1 MMSTRP
7 LVVSVPTDSLFESF
21 ASKID
26 DVEVLK
32 WNLSD
37 PAPQD
42 IIDLVVLPYM
52 SDLGVLK
59 NLASITT
66 QLVQSQAI
74 GYDGVEAVLPAGLV
88 FANAAGVHETSTAE
102 LTMALILASQRG
114 IADFVRD
121 AVAGRWKRRL
131 FNSLADR
138 NVLIVGY
145 GGLGKAIEQRLL
157 PFEVSISRVA
167 TRERRDEHGAIYSVS
182 SLPSLLP
189 DFDIVV
195 VCVPLTDSTRGM
207 IDDHFLSLMREGSL
221 LVNVSRGLVADTEAL
236 LRHATSG
243 RLRLALDVTDPEPLP
258 DHHPLFAL
266 ENVLISPH
274 VGGASSAMF
283 PRVTRMIEDQIHR
296 LQNGDQP
303 INIVLRS

>member
-1 MMSTRP
+1 
-7 LVVSVPTDSLFESF
+7 LVVSVPTDSLFESL
-21 ASKID
+21 ASKIEG
-26 DVEVLK
+26 VEVLK
-32 WNLSD
+32 WTLSD
-37 PAPQD
+37 PAPRD
-42 IIDLVVLPYM
+42 TIDLVVLPYM
-52 SDLGVLK
+52 SDLVVLK
-59 NLASITT
+59 NLANVTT

-74 GYDGVEAVLPAGLV
+74 GYDGVEAVLPPGLV

-121 AVAGRWKRRL
+121 AAAGRWKRRL

-138 NVLIVGY
+138 RVLIVGY
-145 GGLGKAIEQRLL
+145 GGLGTAIEQRLL
-157 PFEVSISRVA
+157 PFEVSITRVA
-167 TRERRDEHGAIYSVS
+167 SRERHDEHGIIYPVS

-195 VCVPLTDSTRGM
+195 VCVPLTESTKGM

-221 LVNVSRGLVADTEAL
+221 LVNVSRGLVADTDAL
-236 LRHATSG
+236 VRHATSG

-283 PRVTRMIEDQIHR
+283 PRVRRMLEDQIHR
-296 LQNGDQP
+296 LQNGDVP
-303 INIVLRS
+303 INVVLRS